1 MNFILKGSLV
11 TQIIIGLIAGIL
23 LAAVW
28 PEGAMTAGIL
38 GDFFV
43 GALKAVAPVLVLILV
58 CSAIT
63 NHKKGSRGRMGPV
76 VILYMVGTFMA
87 ALLAVVASFMF
98 PVTLQLTGT
107 PEVMAAPEGLAEV
120 VKNILL
126 KLVDKA

>member
-1 MNFILKGSLV
+1 MSFILKGSLV
-11 TQIIIGLIAGIL
+11 TQIIIGLIAGII

-28 PEGAMTAGIL
+28 PEGAASVGIL

-58 CSAIT
+58 CAAIT

-76 VILYMVGTFMA
+76 VVLYMVGTFMA
-87 ALLAVVASFMF
+87 ALLAVVASFLF

-107 PEVMAAPEGLAEV
+107 PRSWPPPRGWPRW
-120 VKNILL
+120 
-126 KLVDKA
+126 